1 MLQPVT
7 WLAETTM
14 LIHGWRRF
22 VLLLVAGAVA
32 GLSVPPFFVLPAL
45 FVAMPIW
52 VWALDGAERAR
63 LWQALLAKAPGF
75 GQYEHKTTRVI
86 PVVRIEPA

>member
-1 MLQPVT
+1 MIKPVT

-14 LIHGWRRF
+14 LSHGWQRF
-22 VLLLVAGAVA
+22 CILLVAGAVA

-52 VWALDGAERAR
+52 VWALDGAERKR
-63 LWQALLAKAPGF
+63 NWF
-75 GQYEHKTTRVI
+75 R
-86 PVVRIEPA
+86 